1 METLIKVSII
11 LLIAFVAIVASEY
24 LKSKQSKSESD
35 QKIIYHKNKYFLTDA
50 EKNFFFVL
58 KPIADRHNLI
68 ILSKVRLLD
77 LFFVPHYDRS
87 SRSRIIQ
94 KHVDF
99 VLCEPRN
106 IDPVCAIELD
116 DSSHKQESRIE
127 RDDFVNQVFDSAGLP
142 LIRIKNS
149 YSYDPQNIEEKI
161 KLVI

>member
-1 METLIKVSII
+1 MKIII
-11 LLIAFVAIVASEY
+11 LCLFIVLIFLATIVLER
-24 LKSKQSKSESD
+24 LRSKD
-35 QKIIYHKNKYFLTDA
+35 QEPEEKEILYRKNKYFLTDA

-68 ILSKVRLLD
+68 IFSKVRLLD
-77 LFFVPHYDRS
+77 LFFVPRYDRS